1 MIKKILF
8 ITHLFHPARGGV
20 EVHIKRLTK
29 GLAEKGYEVKVLTTN
44 AFSTEAFF
52 LKDKRRINPS
62 NEVVDGVEIER
73 LGFRTYGKKILN
85 TLRSLACRIK
95 YPFNE
100 WVRFYSFGPRN
111 PLFLEKSIQ
120 FKPDI
125 IFAAPLP
132 MFNIY
137 YAHKAAKKL
146 NIPLIINPAYH
157 IHDPCSY
164 FNSIYFRIMEDSELV
179 AVHSEAVKEYL
190 SEIGGIDPRKIS
202 VFPPFPF
209 EEIGLMPAEI
219 SNPKG
224 EIKKKY
230 GISQKYV
237 LLCLGQHGRHKNI
250 ISIFKAVQDVWR
262 VVSDVALVIAGGT
275 TTYTPELK
283 KLASNCETGSSERIY
298 FIDDFPAESKEEIY
312 AMSDVFISLSEL
324 ESFGIV
330 FVEAMKHRLP
340 VIASIHNIASS
351 DVDNF
356 NTGLLVNPQ
365 CELEV
370 SGAILELLLDDKIR
384 TAYGKRGRDKVL
396 KEYDPAAILG
406 KWEKVLENI

>member
-1 MIKKILF
+1 MKKILF
-8 ITHLFHPARGGV
+8 VTHLFYPALGGV

-29 GLAEKGYEVKVLTTN
+29 GLAEIGYEVKVLTSN

-62 NEVVDGVEIER
+62 HEVADGVEVER
-73 LGFRTYGKKILN
+73 LDFRTYGRKTLN
-85 TLRSLACRIK
+85 TLRSLACRVK

-125 IFAAPLP
+125 IFASPLP

-146 NIPLIINPAYH
+146 NVPLIINPAYH
-157 IHDPCSY
+157 IHDTCSY

-179 AVHSEAVKEYL
+179 AVHSEAVKKYL
-190 SEIGGIDPRKIS
+190 VERGSIDPRKIS

-209 EEIGLMPAEI
+209 EETDLIPDKI
-219 SNPKG
+219 SSSKE

-230 GISQKYV
+230 GISQKYA
-237 LLCLGQHGRHKNI
+237 LLCVGQHGRHKNI
-250 ISIFKAVQDVWR
+250 ISIFKAMQGVWR

-275 TTYTPELK
+275 TAYTPELK
-283 KLASNCETGSSERIY
+283 QLASDCDTGSSQRIY

-312 AMSDVFISLSEL
+312 VMSDIFISLSEL

-330 FVEAMKHRLP
+330 FVEAMKYQLP

-351 DVDNF
+351 AVDDF
-356 NTGLLVNPQ
+356 NTGLLVDPQ
-365 CELEV
+365 CELKV
-370 SGAILELLLDDKIR
+370 TGAVLELLLDDKIR
-384 TAYGKRGRDKVL
+384 IDYGKRGRAKVL
-396 KEYDPAAILG
+396 EKYAPAAILS